1 MRVYI
6 TVREHENIEYGYSID
21 KLFTDYKEAQESL
34 LQQGYRILNED
45 DDIYTI
51 DIDDEE
57 GRDGYRYALIYHKN
71 L

>member
-34 LQQGYRILNED
+34 LQQGYRILIKD
-45 DDIYTI
+45 YDIYII
-51 DIDDEE
+51 DIDNEK
-57 GRDGYRYALIYHKN
+57 GRDGYKYAIIYHKN

>member
-57 GRDGYRYALIYHKN
+57 RRDGYRYALIYHKN

>member
-6 TVREHENIEYGYSID
+6 TVRERECLEDGYTID

-34 LQQGYRILNED
+34 LKQGYRILDED
-45 DDIYTI
+45 DELYTI
-51 DIDDEE
+51 EDEE
-57 GRDGYRYALIYHKN
+57 GRDGYKFALIYRKD

>member
-34 LQQGYRILNED
+34 LQQGYHILIKD
-45 DDIYTI
+45 YDIYMI
-51 DIDDEE
+51 DIDNEK
-57 GRDGYRYALIYHKN
+57 GRDGYKYAIIYQKN